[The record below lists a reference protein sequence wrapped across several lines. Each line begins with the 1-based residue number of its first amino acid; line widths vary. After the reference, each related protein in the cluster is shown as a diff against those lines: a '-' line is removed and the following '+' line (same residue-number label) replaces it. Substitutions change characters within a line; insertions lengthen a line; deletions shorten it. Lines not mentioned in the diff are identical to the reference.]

1 MPSLKNYGVFI
12 YVTACFIILT
22 LMNVLLQSAKDVE
35 ENWEKYR
42 CNPSYWIYSKDI
54 SKDFTYCVQN
64 TQVNMMG
71 FLLQP
76 ITQLTSSLTNMGG
89 SINDS
94 LNNARGMVS
103 NIREFVTSIT
113 ENIYSVFL
121 NLGIQFQKMTI
132 TINDMVGKIIGI
144 VVTILYIMDGSIKT
158 MNSTWKGPPG
168 QLVKSIGSCFH
179 PDTPVLLKNGETYAM
194 KDIPL
199 GSELTDGSKV
209 YSVMKIANFG
219 LRDKLYK
226 IEGGVNG
233 APIFVTGSHYIYDK
247 IDETFIQVKN
257 SKLAEAQ
264 SEISSDWFSC
274 LITTTGQIKLGQHIF
289 WDWEDDEIQF
299 PNTLFYEIFSG
310 FRKHVNY

>member
-1 MPSLKNYGVFI
+1 MPSLKNYSEFI
-12 YVTACFIILT
+12 YVTVCFILLT
-22 LMNVLLQSAKDVE
+22 LMNVLLLSNKEVK

-42 CNPSYWIYSKDI
+42 CNPSYWIYSDDLN
-54 SKDFTYCVQN
+54 KDFTYCVQN

-71 FLLQP
+71 YLLQP
-76 ITQLTSSLTNMGG
+76 ITQLTSSLMNMGG
-89 SINDS
+89 DLSGS
-94 LNNARGMVS
+94 VNNARGMIS
-103 NIREFVTSIT
+103 NIREFATSIV
-113 ENIYSVFL
+113 ENIYSVFQ
-121 NLGIQFQKMTI
+121 NLAIHFQTTTI
-132 TINDMVGKIIGI
+132 SINDMVGKIIGT
-144 VVTILYIMDGSIKT
+144 VVTMMYVMDGSIKT

-168 QLVKSIGSCFH
+168 QLVRAIGSCFH
-179 PDTPVLLKNGETYAM
+179 PDTPVLLKNGEIYAM

-226 IEGGVNG
+226 IDGGVNG
-233 APIFVTGSHYIYDK
+233 DPIFVTGSHYIYDK
-247 IDETFIQVKN
+247 REETFIQVKN
-257 SKLAEAQ
+257 SKLAEPQ
-264 SEISSDWFSC
+264 HEISSDWFSC
-274 LITTTGQIKLGQHIF
+274 LITTTGQIKLGKHIF